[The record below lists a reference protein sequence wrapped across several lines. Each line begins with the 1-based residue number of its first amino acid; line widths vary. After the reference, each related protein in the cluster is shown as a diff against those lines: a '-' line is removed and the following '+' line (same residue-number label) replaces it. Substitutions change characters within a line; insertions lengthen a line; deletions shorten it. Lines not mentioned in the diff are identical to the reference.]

1 MGDEQQLPQRQETN
15 TIDKQRL
22 DQISRFLEPTI
33 PWGEE
38 ERYRVLGTLVSKEM
52 SMGNIIRE
60 DMQSNVLMNYGI
72 QELFLFGQEDLGFTF
87 LNNFQGEFK
96 MTMSINAAMLES
108 LTKSKMEYAQT
119 YTVHEHQ
126 HQDGAGKGGLFSP
139 KRPQQ

>member
-1 MGDEQQLPQRQETN
+1 MIQDEQQPPRGETN

-52 SMGNIIRE
+52 SMGNIVRE

-87 LNNFQGEFK
+87 LNNFQAEFK
-96 MTMSINAAMLES
+96 MTMSVNAAMLES

-126 HQDGAGKGGLFSP
+126 HQDEGVRRGLLGGP
-139 KRPQQ
+139 RK

>member
-1 MGDEQQLPQRQETN
+1 MQDDDQKQLPRGETN

-22 DQISRFLEPTI
+22 DQISRFLEPMI

-60 DMQSNVLMNYGI
+60 DMQSNVQMNYGI

-126 HQDGAGKGGLFSP
+126 HQDEMRKPGLF
-139 KRPQQ
+139 RR